1 MSNHKELTAAQILE
15 VYGDLMNATP
25 VVLYRW
31 NNAVWHVRDVH
42 EMVVLGEFGEVDQDA
57 ADEAIRH
64 YHAWV
69 FRGEVLPGDNLDL
82 TDTREKN

>member
-1 MSNHKELTAAQILE
+1 MSKHKELIEAQILE

-31 NNAVWHVRDVH
+31 NNAVRHLKDVH
-42 EMVVLGEFGEVDQDA
+42 DLNILDETGGVNQDA
-57 ADEAIRH
+57 VDEALRH

-69 FRGEVLPGDNLDL
+69 FRREVLPGENLDA
-82 TDTREKN
+82 TDTSSQN